1 MIPILISI
9 VILLLGVAG
18 FIIWNLLVK
27 VERQEDL
34 IEKYQIYLTSLDTTI
49 KVSSKK
55 LEEID
60 RKQTFSSD
68 DEIGWFFKQIKEIQ
82 ALLDEYKL
90 KI

>member
-18 FIIWNLLVK
+18 FIIWNLLTK

-34 IEKYQIYLTSLDTTI
+34 IEKYQIYLISLDTAI
-49 KVSSKK
+49 KASSKK

-60 RKQTFSSD
+60 KKQMFSSD